1 MKKLTLSF
9 LSILAVSVFML
20 LLMGNSFAQN
30 ESSKFQY
37 RAVAEVGFVSVL
49 SHKIQLGN
57 NGNYFDYAKEGGQDV
72 LSGCQL
78 AFWCCSESI
87 Y

>member
-9 LSILAVSVFML
+9 LSILAVSMFMI
-20 LLMGNSFAQN
+20 LLMGNSIAQN

-57 NGNYFDYAKEGGQDV
+57 NGNYFDYVKEGGQDV

-78 AFWCCSESI
+78 AFWC
-87 Y
+87 